1 MSSVSKPIQGIRNDS
16 PIWRVLLVGRTGLD
30 QILRRDARVELVRVK
45 DTIDA
50 IGELSDPID
59 HESPSNVAV
68 VVAASAEPG
77 DDEFESFIESL
88 RLVDPSVRVL
98 RVGASRR
105 VYDGCIDPGA
115 SCDQILAAIEE
126 AKPAGSVPKIRFV
139 DAPAIEPE
147 SEHEPEPE
155 PKAESKPEVVVKV
168 KNETFEHPR
177 QVQFED
183 ESELHKSVVMGLD
196 TDSTQDH
203 GPVLKSVSH
212 SVHSIRSDSSLV
224 ESMLAGRSVLE
235 SAVKQIQLSLGRTD
249 VGFVDAESGGSP
261 VGIPIQVGSKLIG
274 TLVCKDQAWA
284 MGDGHDVLVEHG
296 QWLTGWIKLEIQQS
310 QLRKSAFTDSLTGAW
325 NRRYF
330 SRYLD
335 AAIVQS
341 RIARQPLTVMLFDI
355 DGFKHYNDTYGHSAG
370 DEILIETVRLLQS
383 VIRPSDRVCRVG
395 GDEFAV
401 IFYQPDGPRDPQSKP
416 LESVYQIATRFQR
429 QICTH
434 RFPKLGN
441 EAMGTLTISGGLAS
455 YPWDGHD
462 ADSLLEQADQLAM
475 ESKRKGKNAM
485 TLGPGAES
493 ICKNK

>member
-1 MSSVSKPIQGIRNDS
+1 MQSNS

-59 HESPSNVAV
+59 HESPTSVAV
-68 VVAASAEPG
+68 IVAASAEPG
-77 DDEFESFIESL
+77 DDELGSFVEGL
-88 RLVDPSVRVL
+88 RRVDSSVRVL
-98 RVGASRR
+98 RVGASRQA
-105 VYDGCIDPGA
+105 YDGCIDPGA
-115 SCDQILAAIEE
+115 SCEQILAAIEGAE
-126 AKPAGSVPKIRFV
+126 PGGVAAKIRFV
-139 DAPAIEPE
+139 DTPEIEEEQEPE
-147 SEHEPEPE
+147 VQPEPMPE
-155 PKAESKPEVVVKV
+155 PKPEVVVKV
-168 KNETFEHPR
+168 KNETFEHR
-177 QVQFED
+177 AQVEFEE

-196 TDSTQDH
+196 TDSISAPKLANQA
-203 GPVLKSVSH
+203 GEG
-212 SVHSIRSDSSLV
+212 VHSDGSLV
-224 ESMLAGRSVLE
+224 EAMLAGRSIIE
-235 SAVKQIQLSLGRTD
+235 AAIGQIRASLGRDD
-249 VGFVDAESGGSP
+249 VRFVAVDASDASGSP
-261 VGIPIQVGSKLIG
+261 AGIPIQVGSKHVG

-284 MGDGHDVLVEHG
+284 MGDGHEALVEQG
-296 QWLTGWIKLEIQQS
+296 QWLRGWIKLETQQS
-310 QLRKSAFTDSLTGAW
+310 QLRQAAFTDSLTGAW

-341 RIARQPLTVMLFDI
+341 RVARQPLTVMLFDI
-355 DGFKHYNDTYGHSAG
+355 DGFKHYNDAYGHGAG

-429 QICTH
+429 QICAH
-434 RFPKLGN
+434 RFPKLGS
-441 EAMGTLTISGGLAS
+441 EAMGTLTVSGGLAS

-475 ESKRKGKNAM
+475 ESKRSGKNAM